1 MTNSSQLRYAL
12 FIHTIKKVGL
22 TSIKS
27 STFTPISHPY
37 IYRAVF
43 VPAPAQQKPDFIA
56 SLVGF
61 ALKLRNLGV
70 PDHGLIRELS
80 PALAGSLVSGD
91 GHSRLYD
98 DESVYSLAVR
108 CALETTT
115 LNARENPKVERWG
128 QSSSSKKTPEEK
140 KGKEDGQPGPGAL
153 SATATTASNN
163 PFFLPWAMRGVLEEE
178 LVRKELG
185 DECRE
190 LLALFENWRP
200 QSKALK
206 DVRFRLEAVRSKL

>member
-1 MTNSSQLRYAL
+1 MTSSYRSRFVFVHNSMQLM
-12 FIHTIKKVGL
+12 L
-22 TSIKS
+22 TYTCQS
-27 STFTPISHPY
+27 STFTPITHPY

-43 VPAPAQQKPDFIA
+43 VPSLVQQKPDFIA

-61 ALKLRNLGV
+61 TLKLRNLGV

-98 DESVYSLAVR
+98 DPSVYALTVR

-115 LNARENPKVERWG
+115 LLPRENPKVERWG
-128 QSSSSKKTPEEK
+128 VSGASTRKSTEE
-140 KGKEDGQPGPGAL
+140 KGKEDGQAGPGAV
-153 SATATTASNN
+153 SATASTASSN

-185 DECRE
+185 EECRE
-190 LLALFENWRP
+190 LLALFEGWRP
-200 QSKALK
+200 QNKGLK
-206 DVRFRLEAVRSKL
+206 DVRFRLEAVKSKL